1 MLNPFRTF
9 GCCGLIASLALSL
22 FLTFNVRAPKAQSPN
37 PAQMMQLQQV
47 PLTKA
52 KVDGFLGTLPEF
64 DALGKKYDKDGAS
77 ESGPMDS
84 ASKLFQYQ
92 AAHAEMQKVL
102 SAHGFS
108 SFPEWVKVAQ
118 TVVITYSFVR
128 SGDNPPG
135 GLAPQAQKA
144 LDEIDKDPS
153 MSAEQ
158 KAQIKAMM
166 QQQMAMARRL
176 QPLPENVTLVKS
188 MLPQISK
195 VLDAE

>member
-1 MLNPFRTF
+1 MLRPFRTF
-9 GCCGLIASLALSL
+9 GCRGLIASLALAL
-22 FLTFNVRAPKAQSPN
+22 FLTFNARAPKAQSPD

-52 KVDGFLGTLPEF
+52 KVDGFLGSLPEF
-64 DALGKKYDKDGAS
+64 NALGKKYDKDGAS
-77 ESGPMDS
+77 EAGPMDS
-84 ASKLFQYQ
+84 ASRLFQYQ

-102 SAHGFS
+102 KAHGFS

-118 TVVITYSFVR
+118 TVAITYSFVR
-128 SGDNPPG
+128 SGDGPG
-135 GLAPQAQKA
+135 QLAPQAQKA
-144 LDEIDKDPS
+144 LDEIDKDPN
-153 MSAEQ
+153 MSVEQ

-166 QQQMAMARRL
+166 QQQMAMAKRL
-176 QPLPENVTLVKS
+176 QPLPENVSLVKS